1 MDISLQQLRM
11 LREVA
16 ERSTIA
22 AAAESLAFTPSAVSQ
37 QLSNLEKATGVAV
50 LERVGR
56 NVQLTD
62 AGRELVRH
70 ADALLTQMEAA
81 RAALEV
87 VANEV
92 RGELT
97 ISVYESVAATLLRP
111 LLTTVADL
119 HPDLVIRTRQL
130 DPDDAVVALARGDI
144 DLAFTIDYPHAPS
157 SVRDD
162 VVRDDLLVDP
172 FFAVVPT
179 DDPITGPSVP
189 LADLADR
196 RFIASPR
203 TASCGRCVLAACR
216 SVGFEPDVHHEVD
229 DYQTM
234 MRLAAAGA
242 GVAMVSSLGLRAPV
256 EGVRAIELTPGFSR
270 VVQLAYRATSADRPA
285 IAEIRRIAGDVASA
299 GASPQ

>member
-1 MDISLQQLRM
+1 M

-16 ERSTIA
+16 DRTTIA
-22 AAAESLAFTPSAVSQ
+22 AAAEALAFTPSAVSQ

-70 ADALLTQMEAA
+70 ADDLLSRMEAA
-81 RAALEV
+81 RAALEM
-87 VANEV
+87 VASEV

-97 ISVYESVAATLLRP
+97 IAVYESVASTVLRP
-111 LLTTVADL
+111 LLQRMAEV
-119 HPDLVIRTRQL
+119 HPDLVIRTRQI
-130 DPDDAVVALARGDI
+130 DPDEAVNALARGDI
-144 DLAFTIDYPHAPS
+144 DVAFTVDYPHAPAS
-157 SVRDD
+157 LRRD

-172 FFAVVPT
+172 FFAVVPD
-179 DDPITGPSVP
+179 DDPLPGTSAA

-203 TASCGRCVLAACR
+203 NMSCGRCVIEACR

-234 MRLAAAGA
+234 MRLAASGA
-242 GVAMVSSLGLRAPV
+242 GVAMVSSLGLRTPV
-256 EGVRAIELTPGFSR
+256 PGVRAVALTPEFFR
-270 VVQLAYRATSADRPA
+270 VVQLAYRVTSAERPA
-285 IAEIRRIAGDVASA
+285 IVAVREMAAAVLAED
-299 GASPQ
+299 